1 MAIRGKNVKM
11 PQEGEMKKRN
21 FLWLAL
27 LVLLLAT
34 NGCNK
39 LEYEAYITIVN
50 IGNLPMTAW
59 VDGNQTTIDAYD
71 SETWSIALQEENEY
85 LDVLLEA
92 EPQGGGDY
100 DEIIITLR
108 GDRDVQTWLT
118 GWDAYEG
125 YSKPLKKQ
133 SSLIKGAPGKGLPSL
148 RR

>member
-1 MAIRGKNVKM
+1 
-11 PQEGEMKKRN
+11 MKKRN
-21 FLWLAL
+21 FFWLAL
-27 LVLLLAT
+27 LALLLAT
-34 NGCNK
+34 NACSK

-59 VDGNQTTIDAYD
+59 VDGNQANIAAYD
-71 SETWSIALQEENEY
+71 SQTWAIALQEENEY

-100 DEIIITLR
+100 DEIIITLN

-118 GWDAYEG
+118 GWDG
-125 YSKPLKKQ
+125 YAAGGRLLKKQ

>member
-1 MAIRGKNVKM
+1 MKIGEKNVKITR
-11 PQEGEMKKRN
+11 EDEMKKRN
-21 FLWLAL
+21 FFWLAL
-27 LVLLLAT
+27 LALLLAT
-34 NGCNK
+34 NACNK

-59 VDGNQTTIDAYD
+59 VDGNQTTIAAYD
-71 SETWSIALQEENEY
+71 SQTWSIALEEENEY

-100 DEIIITLR
+100 DEITITLR

-125 YSKPLKKQ
+125 YGKPFKKQ
-133 SSLIKGAPGKGLPSL
+133 SSLIKGAPGKELSSY
-148 RR
+148 RH

>member
-1 MAIRGKNVKM
+1 
-11 PQEGEMKKRN
+11 MKKRN
-21 FLWLAL
+21 FFWLAL
-27 LVLLLAT
+27 LSLLLAT
-34 NGCNK
+34 NACNK

-59 VDGNQTTIDAYD
+59 VDGNQTNIAAYD
-71 SETWSIALQEENEY
+71 SQTWSIALEEENEY
-85 LDVLLEA
+85 LDVQLEA

-125 YSKPLKKQ
+125 YGKPFKKQ
-133 SSLIKGAPGKGLPSL
+133 SSLIKGAQGKELSSY
-148 RR
+148 RH

>member
-1 MAIRGKNVKM
+1 MKIGEKNVKITR
-11 PQEGEMKKRN
+11 EDEMKKRN
-21 FLWLAL
+21 FFWLAL
-27 LVLLLAT
+27 LALLLAT
-34 NGCNK
+34 NACNK

-59 VDGNQTTIDAYD
+59 VDGNQTTIAAYD
-71 SETWSIALQEENEY
+71 SQTWSIALEEENEY

-100 DEIIITLR
+100 DEITITLR

-125 YSKPLKKQ
+125 YGKPFKKQ
-133 SSLIKGAPGKGLPSL
+133 SSLIKGAPGKEHSSSQ
-148 RR
+148 R